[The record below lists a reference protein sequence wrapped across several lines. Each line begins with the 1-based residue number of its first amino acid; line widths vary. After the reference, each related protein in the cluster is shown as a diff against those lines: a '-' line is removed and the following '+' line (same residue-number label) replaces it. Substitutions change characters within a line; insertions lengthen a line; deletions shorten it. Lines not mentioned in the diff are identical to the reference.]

1 MVNHNNMKVDLEK
14 LFKLF
19 EEEENRRME
28 KYQSKIETMFIP
40 RKENMYKLHYEKFKN
55 KISNHKFGSTTKT
68 GENLDSMIKCNI
80 SIEEAALVYMYTINM
95 CFEVNSQLRHN
106 KGRMDKDVFEYSEQL
121 NYVLNKLP
129 SYDNGIVYRDIKHPD
144 RPVKSLLN
152 DYKKN
157 MNMNIIENAFIS
169 SHIENQQW
177 REPKTDLRLIITTKD
192 RSNGKDLR
200 ELSFNSDEKEVL
212 FKKGT
217 YFKVV
222 DVNERNNIIELV
234 EN

>member
-1 MVNHNNMKVDLEK
+1 
-14 LFKLF
+14 
-19 EEEENRRME
+19 
-28 KYQSKIETMFIP
+28 
-40 RKENMYKLHYEKFKN
+40 
-55 KISNHKFGSTTKT
+55 
-68 GENLDSMIKCNI
+68 
-80 SIEEAALVYMYTINM
+80 
-95 CFEVNSQLRHN
+95 
-106 KGRMDKDVFEYSEQL
+106 
-121 NYVLNKLP
+121 
-129 SYDNGIVYRDIKHPD
+129 
-144 RPVKSLLN
+144 
-152 DYKKN
+152 
-157 MNMNIIENAFIS
+157 MNIIENAFIS